1 MQHFGPFSVAIAF
14 WIFVTVAAVA
24 GIVADYKKRGLA
36 LQPLR
41 AAIERGQQLDPQ
53 LIERLMDADRRDEP
67 MNPIYMKVGGIVT
80 VAAGVGVAVLSFF
93 VSQVMPASFYP
104 VLGAG
109 IVAVCVGGGLL
120 VAARVVESHNARLPA
135 TRGP

>member
-14 WIFVTVAAVA
+14 WIFLTVAAVA

-36 LQPLR
+36 LEPLR

-53 LIERLMDADRRDEP
+53 LIERLMAPDRGDEP
-67 MNPIYMKVGGIVT
+67 LNPLYLKVGGIVT
-80 VAAGVGVAVLSFF
+80 IAAGVGVAVLSF
-93 VSQVMPASFYP
+93 VSQVVPISFYP

-109 IVAVCVGGGLL
+109 IVAVCVGVGLL
-120 VAARVVESHNARLPA
+120 VAARIVESHNARLPA
-135 TRGP
+135 TPGP

>member
-14 WIFVTVAAVA
+14 WIFLTVAAVA

-36 LQPLR
+36 LEPLR

-53 LIERLMDADRRDEP
+53 LIERLMAPDRHDQP
-67 MNPIYMKVGGIVT
+67 LNPLYLKVGGVVT
-80 VAAGVGVAVLSFF
+80 IAAGVGVAVLSFF
-93 VSQVMPASFYP
+93 VSQVVPISFYP

-109 IVAVCVGGGLL
+109 IVAVCVGVGLL
-120 VAARVVESHNARLPA
+120 VAARIVESHNARLPG
-135 TRGP
+135 TPGP

>member
-14 WIFVTVAAVA
+14 WIFLTIAAVA

-36 LQPLR
+36 LAPLR

-53 LIERLMDADRRDEP
+53 LIERLMAPDRGDEP
-67 MNPIYMKVGGIVT
+67 LNPLYLKVGGIVT
-80 VAAGVGVAVLSFF
+80 IAAGVGVAVLSFF
-93 VSQVMPASFYP
+93 VSQVVPISFYP

-109 IVAVCVGGGLL
+109 IVAV
-120 VAARVVESHNARLPA
+120 
-135 TRGP
+135 